1 MIHNGNGKYVI
12 LAVVSNGTKTIVI
25 PGFRLNVDVEDAEDS
40 KLLVWWIVGGYD
52 GGW

>member
-1 MIHNGNGKYVI
+1 MIHKKRKICYLGW
-12 LAVVSNGTKTIVI
+12 VSNGTKTIVI